1 MKHQN
6 PASLAF
12 VSTGDQWI
20 SHKGPVRRKLFPFDN
35 VIMDTFRIHINHNG
49 TDMWKM
55 RNVLRD
61 DFTTQD
67 TEWDE
72 LV

>member
-1 MKHQN
+1 MVNDSYFRFDDDNKIKYTF
-6 PASLAF
+6 S
-12 VSTGDQWI
+12 
-20 SHKGPVRRKLFPFDN
+20 PFDN
-35 VIMDTFRIHINHNG
+35 VIMDTFRIPINHNG

-61 DFTTQD
+61 DFTTRD